1 MGLDEF
7 KVVNRLKRKA
17 RKEFKTKMKKGHEK
31 RKKKKR
37 DDDWLYNI
45 MSPLKVQINYLINF
59 ILLNLICF

>member
-45 MSPLKVQINYLINF
+45 MLSF
-59 ILLNLICF
+59 IVYII